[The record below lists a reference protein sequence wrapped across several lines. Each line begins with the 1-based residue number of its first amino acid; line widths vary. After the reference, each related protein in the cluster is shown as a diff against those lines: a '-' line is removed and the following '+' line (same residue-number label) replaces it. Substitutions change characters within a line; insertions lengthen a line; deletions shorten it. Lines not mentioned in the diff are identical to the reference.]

1 MSIRDGR
8 GVVYSRVRQ
17 DSYICYH
24 IENKNFYMFE
34 SDILKYR
41 VPFSGP
47 IKYPE
52 NYIKRGQCN

>member
-8 GVVYSRVRQ
+8 SVVYSRVRQ

-24 IENKNFYMFE
+24 IKNKNFYMF
-34 SDILKYR
+34 DLTNFKYM
-41 VPFSGP
+41 VPFSGA
-47 IKYPE
+47 IKHPE